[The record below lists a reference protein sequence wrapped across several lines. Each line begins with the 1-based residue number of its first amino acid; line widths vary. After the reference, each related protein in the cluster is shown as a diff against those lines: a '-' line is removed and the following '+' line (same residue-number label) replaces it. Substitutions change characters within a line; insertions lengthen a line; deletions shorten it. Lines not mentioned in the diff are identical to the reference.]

1 MTYDMWI
8 ALGILAIAIILFV
21 TEWLRVDVVAIGV
34 MVALMLSGLLTTDEA
49 LSGFSN
55 PAVLTIAA
63 LFIVGGAVMQTGLA
77 DLIGRRILSIAGNS
91 EWRLTAVIMAAVGL
105 MSGFMSD
112 TGAVAVL
119 LPAIVSLAARAKVN
133 PSRLLIPLS
142 FGSLLGGATTLI
154 GTPPNL
160 IVSDLL
166 REEGLEAFGF
176 FDYTPIGLVL
186 FAGGV
191 LFMLSVGRLLLPDRK
206 RVQEVQRVETPE
218 ELVDLY
224 RLPDNLFH
232 LRVRRDSS
240 LIGQT
245 VVEADLGR
253 AFHISVLEI
262 QRPGQPRSLI
272 RVGGQQ
278 LMLQPEELKRLPR
291 ETTPIAMDDLLVV
304 QGSSTDVSQA
314 AAHWNLALQ
323 PVDVGDERSL
333 IDYEAGIAEILLPPR
348 SSLVGKTLV
357 EARFGSTYNLTV
369 LAINRAG
376 AERDIN
382 LKETR
387 LQAGDTLLVQG
398 MWRSIA
404 ALKRSRRDFV
414 VMGEPEAMAGAPAR
428 RRAPLALL
436 VLAGM
441 LILMIT
447 NAVSIAAAA
456 MVAALAMILAG
467 CVTIDEAYEAVD
479 WKSIVLIAGM
489 LPMSIALEKVGLV
502 GLVAQGLVGLV
513 GDLGPLAVL
522 AGLFVLTSAFTQV
535 LSNTATT
542 VLIAPIALASARQL
556 DVQPYALLMAVAI
569 AASMAF
575 ASPVASPVNTLVMSA
590 GNYRFR
596 DYLKVGGPLLLLA
609 LILSVLLLPV
619 LWPL

>member
-1 MTYDMWI
+1 MTHDMWI
-8 ALGILAIAIILFV
+8 ALGILVAAIVLFV

-55 PAVLTIAA
+55 SAVLTIAA
-63 LFIVGGAVMQTGLA
+63 LFIVGGAVLQTGLA
-77 DLIGRRILSIAGNS
+77 DLIGRRILSIAGGS
-91 EWRLTAVIMAAVGL
+91 EWRLIAVIMAAVAL
-105 MSGFMSD
+105 LSGFMSD
-112 TGAVAVL
+112 TGTVAVL
-119 LPAIVSLAARAKVN
+119 LPAIVSLAGRAQVN

-166 REEGLEAFGF
+166 REEGLIAFEF
-176 FDYTPIGLVL
+176 FDYTPIGLILLV
-186 FAGGV
+186 GGI
-191 LFMLSVGRLLLPDRK
+191 LFMLSIGRWLLPDRK
-206 RVQEVQRVETPE
+206 RVQELQRVETAE

-232 LRVRRDSS
+232 LRVRRGSP
-240 LIGQT
+240 LVGQT

-272 RVGGQQ
+272 KVGGQR
-278 LMLQPEELKRLPR
+278 LTLQPDSVRRMPR
-291 ETTPIAMDDLLVV
+291 ETTPIAADDVLVV
-304 QGSSTDVSQA
+304 QGYGTDVSHA

-323 PVDVGDERSL
+323 PVGVEEGQSL
-333 IDYEAGIAEILLPPR
+333 VDYEAGIAEILLPPR

-357 EARFGSTYNLTV
+357 ETRFGSTYNLTV

-376 AERDIN
+376 GEGDLN

-398 MWRSIA
+398 TWRSIV
-404 ALKRSRRDFV
+404 ALKKRRRDFV
-414 VMGEPEAMAGAPAR
+414 VMGEPQAMAGAPAR
-428 RRAPLALL
+428 RRAPIALL

-441 LILMIT
+441 LVLMIT
-447 NAVSIAAAA
+447 NAVSVAAAA
-456 MVAALAMILAG
+456 MVAALAMILSG

-502 GLVAQGLVGLV
+502 SLVAEGLVGSV
-513 GDLGPLAVL
+513 GNLGPLAVL
-522 AGLFVLTSAFTQV
+522 GGLFVLTSAFTQV

-542 VLIAPIALASARQL
+542 VLVAPIALAAARQL
-556 DVQPYALLMAVAI
+556 AVQPYAFLMTVAI

-575 ASPVASPVNTLVMSA
+575 ASPVASPVNTLVMAA
-590 GNYRFR
+590 GKYQFR
-596 DYLKVGGPLLLLA
+596 DYLKVGVPLILIT
-609 LILSVLLLPV
+609 LILSVIFLPF

>member
-1 MTYDMWI
+1 
-8 ALGILAIAIILFV
+8 
-21 TEWLRVDVVAIGV
+21 
-34 MVALMLSGLLTTDEA
+34 
-49 LSGFSN
+49 
-55 PAVLTIAA
+55 
-63 LFIVGGAVMQTGLA
+63 
-77 DLIGRRILSIAGNS
+77 
-91 EWRLTAVIMAAVGL
+91 
-105 MSGFMSD
+105 
-112 TGAVAVL
+112 
-119 LPAIVSLAARAKVN
+119 
-133 PSRLLIPLS
+133 
-142 FGSLLGGATTLI
+142 
-154 GTPPNL
+154 
-160 IVSDLL
+160 
-166 REEGLEAFGF
+166 
-176 FDYTPIGLVL
+176 
-186 FAGGV
+186 
-191 LFMLSVGRLLLPDRK
+191 
-206 RVQEVQRVETPE
+206 
-218 ELVDLY
+218 
-224 RLPDNLFH
+224 
-232 LRVRRDSS
+232 
-240 LIGQT
+240 
-245 VVEADLGR
+245 
-253 AFHISVLEI
+253 VLEI

-278 LMLQPEELKRLPR
+278 LVLQPEDMVRMPR

-304 QGSSTDVSQA
+304 QGNSTDVSQA

-323 PVDVGDERSL
+323 PVDVGDERGL

-398 MWRSIA
+398 TWRSIA

-502 GLVAQGLVGLV
+502 GLVAQGLIGLV

-522 AGLFVLTSAFTQV
+522 GGLFVLTSAFTQV

-542 VLIAPIALASARQL
+542 VLIAPIALAAARQL

-609 LILSVLLLPV
+609 LILSVLLLPI

>member
-1 MTYDMWI
+1 MWI
-8 ALGILAIAIILFV
+8 ALGILAVAIILFV

-34 MVALMLSGLLTTDEA
+34 MVALMLSRLLTTDEA

-55 PAVLTIAA
+55 SAVLTIAA

-77 DLIGRRILSIAGNS
+77 DLIGRRILSIAGGS
-91 EWRLTAVIMAAVGL
+91 EWRLIAVIMGAVAL
-105 MSGFMSD
+105 LSGFMSD
-112 TGAVAVL
+112 TGTVAVL

-166 REEGLEAFGF
+166 REEGLSAFEF
-176 FDYTPIGLVL
+176 FDYTPIGLILIV
-186 FAGGV
+186 GGV
-191 LFMLSVGRLLLPDRK
+191 LFMLSVGRSLLPDRK
-206 RVQEVQRVETPE
+206 RVQDVQRVETPE

-232 LRVRRDSS
+232 LRVRRGSP
-240 LIGQT
+240 LVGQT
-245 VVEADLGR
+245 VVGADLGR

-262 QRPGQPRSLI
+262 QRSGQLHPLVK
-272 RVGGQQ
+272 VGGQR
-278 LMLQPEELKRLPR
+278 LTLQPDSMQRMQR
-291 ETTPIAMDDLLVV
+291 ETTPITMDDVLVV
-304 QGSSTDVSQA
+304 QGNGTDVSHA

-323 PVDVGDERSL
+323 PVDVEERQSL

-357 EARFGSTYNLTV
+357 EAKFGSTYNLTV

-376 AERDIN
+376 AKGDMN

-398 MWRSIA
+398 AWRSISA
-404 ALKRSRRDFV
+404 VKKKQRDFV

-428 RRAPLALL
+428 HRAPIALL

-441 LILMIT
+441 LVLMIT
-447 NAVSIAAAA
+447 NAVSVAAAA
-456 MVAALAMILAG
+456 MVAALAMILSG

-479 WKSIVLIAGM
+479 WKSVVLIAGM

-502 GLVAQGLVGLV
+502 GLVAEGLVESV
-513 GDLGPLAVL
+513 GNLGPLAVL
-522 AGLFVLTSAFTQV
+522 AGLFLLTSAFTQV

-542 VLIAPIALASARQL
+542 VLVAPIALAAARQL
-556 DVQPYALLMAVAI
+556 DVQPYAFLMAVAI

-575 ASPVASPVNTLVMSA
+575 ASPVASPVNTLVMAA
-590 GNYRFR
+590 GNYQFR
-596 DYLKVGGPLLLLA
+596 DYLKVGAPLIFIT
-609 LILSVLLLPV
+609 LILSIAFLPL